1 MTKEQQIENYM
12 KMLKI
17 SKEEAEQLW
26 EDDQEDFIG
35 EAGEEMTLKAKQ
47 IKRYEQ
53 KDSSRKKTSRTQKI
67 DEIKVSII
75 QYLVD
80 ALESRHKSIKE
91 NEWDFSNVF
100 VKNPQKEITFT
111 IDNCE
116 YSLNLIKHRPKK

>member
-80 ALESRHKSIKE
+80 ALESRYKSIKE